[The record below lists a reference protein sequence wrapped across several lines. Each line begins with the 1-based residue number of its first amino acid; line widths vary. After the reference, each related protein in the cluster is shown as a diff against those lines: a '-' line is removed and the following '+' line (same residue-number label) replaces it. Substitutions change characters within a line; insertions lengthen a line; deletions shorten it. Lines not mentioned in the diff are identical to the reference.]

1 MVIAVYGTI
10 IHYGVFVGNSV
21 YTWYNTYR
29 SKGSD
34 ANQDESRST
43 SHDAANAVCAGSGDR
58 QAGRAHGGRPRD
70 AQERWGPIYAV
81 PSRSEANRWHL
92 VVVDGLHLVCD
103 CVAGQY
109 GRYCAHRAA
118 VRARLE
124 LEASVRRDA
133 REREVERAF
142 HAAARKLARATLTS
156 SGSGSDEAM
165 RWWMHGGDWDRT
177 GGGAA

>member
-1 MVIAVYGTI
+1 MTQQTQYARAAAIPK
-10 IHYGVFVGNSV
+10 
-21 YTWYNTYR
+21 W
-29 SKGSD
+29 D
-34 ANQDESRST
+34 ALT
-43 SHDAANAVCAGSGDR
+43 VV
-58 QAGRAHGGRPRD
+58 AHGTRKSDG
-70 AQERWGPIYAV
+70 AAVYAV

-92 VVVDGLHLVCD
+92 VVVNGLHLACD
-103 CVAGQY
+103 CVAGHW

-124 LEASVRRDA
+124 LEAAVRRDA
-133 REREVERAF
+133 REREAERAF

>member
-1 MVIAVYGTI
+1 M
-10 IHYGVFVGNSV
+10 NS
-21 YTWYNTYR
+21 
-29 SKGSD
+29 
-34 ANQDESRST
+34 
-43 SHDAANAVCAGSGDR
+43 R
-58 QAGRAHGGRPRD
+58 QAAQYQRGLAVAQRD
-70 AQERWGPIYAV
+70 ALTVIGHGTRKSDGAAVYAV
-81 PSRSEANRWHL
+81 PSRSKPGQWHL
-92 VVVDGLHLVCD
+92 VVAEGLDLVCT
-103 CVAGQY
+103 CAAGQH

-124 LEASVRRDA
+124 LEAAVRRDT